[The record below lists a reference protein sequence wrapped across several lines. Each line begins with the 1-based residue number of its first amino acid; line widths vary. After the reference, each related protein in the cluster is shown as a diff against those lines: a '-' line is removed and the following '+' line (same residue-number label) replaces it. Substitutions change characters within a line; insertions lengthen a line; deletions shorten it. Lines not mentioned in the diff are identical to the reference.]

1 MDPVWTP
8 DGESLIFAAERGAH
22 GRLWRVGADGNS
34 APVELGGE
42 NAYEPALDPAGRRI
56 VYSRSSLVDSLN
68 EIRLCGD
75 GCTPDPPHKL
85 VYATKLAR
93 NPSLSPDGR
102 RIAYESSRSGHMEI
116 WICERDGANAR
127 QLTNLAGPPAGTPN
141 WSPDGSQIVF
151 DARLPGS
158 AIFVIPAA
166 GGVPR
171 QLTTGSTED
180 LVPSWSRDGRRIHF
194 ASKRTGE
201 LQVWSMAPDGTGPRQ
216 ITHGGGFRPVESSDG
231 RWIFYAKGAMNTS
244 IWKTPVDGGEEV
256 RVVDS
261 LGYWQNFSLVAAGI
275 YYVPAADGPRIPI
288 RFFDLASGVSRLEA
302 TVDSL
307 SSQGISAAADRRSL
321 VFSRRETADRDL
333 MLMEIGR

>member
-1 MDPVWTP
+1 
-8 DGESLIFAAERGAH
+8 
-22 GRLWRVGADGNS
+22 
-34 APVELGGE
+34 
-42 NAYEPALDPAGRRI
+42 
-56 VYSRSSLVDSLN
+56 
-68 EIRLCGD
+68 
-75 GCTPDPPHKL
+75 
-85 VYATKLAR
+85 
-93 NPSLSPDGR
+93 
-102 RIAYESSRSGHMEI
+102 MEI

-127 QLTNLAGPPAGTPN
+127 QLTNLAGPSAGAPN

-166 GGVPR
+166 GGA
-171 QLTTGSTED
+171 E
-180 LVPSWSRDGRRIHF
+180 
-194 ASKRTGE
+194 A
-201 LQVWSMAPDGTGPRQ
+201 
-216 ITHGGGFRPVESSDG
+216 
-231 RWIFYAKGAMNTS
+231 
-244 IWKTPVDGGEEV
+244 

-302 TVDSL
+302 TVESL
-307 SSQGISAAADRRSL
+307 SSQGISAASDRRSL